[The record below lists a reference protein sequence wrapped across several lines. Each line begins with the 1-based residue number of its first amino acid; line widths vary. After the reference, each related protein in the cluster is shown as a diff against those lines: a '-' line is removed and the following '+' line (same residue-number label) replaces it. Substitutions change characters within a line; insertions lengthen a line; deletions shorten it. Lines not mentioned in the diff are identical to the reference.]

1 MMAHLNAQFE
11 VDGDC
16 PGPEVWDEWLWGC
29 DLMEALTVD
38 SLLNRAH
45 LLGLLIARVRA
56 TREPE
61 CMEVVVDLPSMAYQN
76 MKLKAATPKQLR
88 ETIENL
94 HAHWSM
100 YVDEPRV
107 DALTALVD
115 GCLAR
120 LGCFLLWPAVYD
132 DIEMEDPMNRGHME
146 LLCVRRLIAIL
157 CVMYRH
163 LDLMHRCVDP
173 PCEGFCPQQIEA
185 FNIESTKD
193 EFDRLTMHAFLPPA
207 ARLVYRQNLPD
218 HYHGISQVVY
228 LHLPEYER
236 SPQLDL
242 DSVRSGEHPIST
254 LAPISEMYPEINLC
268 YEDDTLKPGAWNW
281 VVMGQRVYLIDPAR
295 ANVYY
300 SPNLIRTMAAYVG

>member
-1 MMAHLNAQFE
+1 
-11 VDGDC
+11 
-16 PGPEVWDEWLWGC
+16 
-29 DLMEALTVD
+29 
-38 SLLNRAH
+38 
-45 LLGLLIARVRA
+45 
-56 TREPE
+56 
-61 CMEVVVDLPSMAYQN
+61 
-76 MKLKAATPKQLR
+76 
-88 ETIENL
+88 
-94 HAHWSM
+94 
-100 YVDEPRV
+100 
-107 DALTALVD
+107 
-115 GCLAR
+115 
-120 LGCFLLWPAVYD
+120 
-132 DIEMEDPMNRGHME
+132 ME

-228 LHLPEYER
+228 LHRPEYER

-300 SPNLIRTMAAYVG
+300 SPNLLRTMAAYVG